1 MLTSPL
7 RVRPLTLLGVGLLVA
22 LALVLTPTVTPVSA
36 QSQAKLDELR
46 GKIGSAQSKVDK
58 RKSRERVL
66 TADIQR
72 QSSKVQGLQ
81 GRISS
86 LQARQDA
93 VQSDLDRSEATLT
106 ETQGDLRSERARL
119 VRLRKQLV
127 RARKVLSARL
137 VELYTADRPS
147 LVSVILNSDGF
158 ADLLERGE
166 FLRRIGRQDQRIIT
180 DVRDARTEAIAIE
193 KRLANLES
201 RQRAA
206 AAKIESRRDEIA
218 QVKGGLVSTQQSYAA
233 ARDRRKTLLKGV
245 RDERQHLEK
254 DLAAMQRE
262 ESKIQAKLSGMP
274 NGGGVKQGS
283 GRLVW
288 PANGQFTSP
297 FGHRW
302 GRLHAGIDIA
312 VPTGTAV
319 HAADSGTVA
328 IAGWVGGYG
337 NYICVNH
344 GGGLSTCYAHN
355 SRLGVTVGQK
365 VSKGQVIAASGNT
378 GNSTGPHI
386 HFETRVGGVPR
397 DPMGY
402 L

>member
-1 MLTSPL
+1 MPTPAL
-7 RVRPLTLLGVGLLVA
+7 RHARPLLLLGLAALVAVAVA
-22 LALVLTPTVTPVSA
+22 LAPAAPVEA
-36 QSQAKLDELR
+36 QQAKLDELR
-46 GKIGSAQSKVDK
+46 GKIGSTQGRIDK

-72 QSSKVQGLQ
+72 QSAKVQGLQ
-81 GRISS
+81 GRIST
-86 LQARQDA
+86 LQSRQNA
-93 VQSDLDRSEATLT
+93 VQADLDRSEAVLST
-106 ETQGDLRSERARL
+106 TQSDLRRERARL
-119 VRLRKQLV
+119 TRLRKQLT
-127 RARKVLSARL
+127 RAREVLSARL

-147 LVSVILNSDGF
+147 LVSIVLNSDGF

-166 FLRRIGRQDQRIIT
+166 FLRRIGRQDQRIVAA
-180 DVRDARTEAIAIE
+180 VRDARTDAIATE
-193 KRLANLES
+193 KRLASLES

-206 AAKIESRRDEIA
+206 ARRIEGRRDEIA
-218 QVKGGLVSTQQSYAA
+218 QVKGGLVSAQQSYAA
-233 ARDRRKTLLKGV
+233 ARDRRKALLKGV
-245 RDERQHLEK
+245 RSERQHLEK

-274 NGGGVKQGS
+274 SGGPVRQGGG
-283 GRLVW
+283 RLAW

-297 FGHRW
+297 FGQRW

-319 HAADSGTVA
+319 HASESGTVA

-337 NYICVNH
+337 NYICINH

-355 SRLGVTVGQK
+355 SRLGVSVGQK